1 MTVKSVIRGVGAY
14 LPEKVLTNAELSSLV
29 DTNDAWIR
37 QRTGI
42 ARRHIAAEGE
52 TTADLACTA
61 ALRAMAHAGISA
73 NEVDLVI
80 LATTTPDNTFPA
92 TATRVQA
99 RLGISAGPAFDIQ
112 AVCTGFVYAL
122 TQADN
127 MLRLGQ
133 AKCALVIGAEIY
145 SRILDW
151 SDRGTC
157 VLFGDGAG
165 AVVLKAES
173 AKEGGGSV
181 QSGLIATSLGADG
194 RYYDS
199 LYVDGGPGTTGTAG
213 YVRMQGQEVFKQAVE
228 RMSSLVANLLTEN
241 NFELSDL
248 KWLIPHQA
256 NIRIINKVGDRLKL
270 APEKVVVSLEEHANT
285 SAATIPIAMN
295 HAVERQ
301 LIRPGDLVA
310 LTAMGGG
317 FTWGAALLR
326 W

>member
-14 LPEKVLTNAELSSLV
+14 LPEKVLSNEELSTMV
-29 DTNDAWIR
+29 DTSDAWIR

-52 TTADLACTA
+52 TAADLACEA
-61 ALRAMAHAGISA
+61 AIRAMAHAGVTAADI
-73 NEVDLVI
+73 DLVI

-99 RLGISAGPAFDIQ
+99 RLGVTAGPAFDIQ

-127 MLRLGQ
+127 AIRLGQ

-151 SDRGTC
+151 TDRGTC

-165 AVVLKAES
+165 AVVLKAET
-173 AKEGGGSV
+173 ADEATERGI
-181 QSGLIATSLGADG
+181 IATSLGADG

-199 LYVDGGPGTTGTAG
+199 LYVDGGPATTGTAG
-213 YVRMQGQEVFKQAVE
+213 YVRMEGKEVFKQAVE
-228 RMSSLVANLLTEN
+228 RMSSLVANLLKEN
-241 NFELSDL
+241 DL
-248 KWLIPHQA
+248 NLDDLNWLIPHQA
-256 NIRIINKVGDRLKL
+256 NLRIINKVGDRLKL
-270 APEKVVVSLEEHANT
+270 DPSKVVVSLEEHANT

>member
-14 LPEKVLTNAELSSLV
+14 LPEKIMTNDEVSALV
-29 DTNDAWIR
+29 DTSDEWIR

-42 ARRHIAAEGE
+42 ARRHIAADGE
-52 TTADLACTA
+52 TTTDLACEA
-61 ALRAMAHAGISA
+61 ARRAMAQAGVSA
-73 NEVDLVI
+73 ADIDLVI

-99 RLGISAGPAFDIQ
+99 RLGVTAGPAFDIQ

-127 MLRLGQ
+127 MMRLGQ

-151 SDRGTC
+151 TDRGTC

-165 AVVLKAES
+165 AVVLKAEAFDEAS
-173 AKEGGGSV
+173 EAV
-181 QSGLIATSLGADG
+181 QSGIIATSLGADG
-194 RYYDS
+194 RFYDS
-199 LYVDGGPGTTGTAG
+199 LYVDGGPATTGTAG

-228 RMSSLVANLLTEN
+228 RMSSLVANLLKEN
-241 NFELSDL
+241 DFELRDL
-248 KWLIPHQA
+248 DWLIPHQA
-256 NIRIINKVGDRLKL
+256 NIRIINRVGDRLKL
-270 APEKVVVSLEEHANT
+270 DPEKVVVSLEEHANT
-285 SAATIPIAMN
+285 SAATIPIAMS

>member
-1 MTVKSVIRGVGAY
+1 MTIRSVVRGVGAY
-14 LPEKVLTNAELSSLV
+14 LPEKVLTNDDLSRMV
-29 DTNDAWIR
+29 DTSDEWIR

-52 TTADLACTA
+52 TTTDLACNAAEKALAYAGMTA
-61 ALRAMAHAGISA
+61 AD
-73 NEVDLVI
+73 VDLVI

-99 RLGISAGPAFDIQ
+99 RLGVSQGPAFDIQ

-127 MLRLGQ
+127 MIRLGQ

-151 SDRGTC
+151 EDRGTC

-165 AVVLKAES
+165 AVVLKGENTNEAEADRGILS
-173 AKEGGGSV
+173 TV
-181 QSGLIATSLGADG
+181 LGADG
-194 RYYDS
+194 RFYDS

-213 YVRMQGQEVFKQAVE
+213 YVRMQGQEVFKHAVS
-228 RMSSLVANLLTEN
+228 RMSSLVSGLLADQGLTGE
-241 NFELSDL
+241 DL
-248 KWLIPHQA
+248 NWLVPHQA
-256 NIRIINKVGDRLKL
+256 NVRIINKVGDKLKI
-270 APEKVVVSLEEHANT
+270 PKEKVVISVQEHANT
-285 SAATIPIAMN
+285 SAATIPLAMN

-301 LIRPGDLVA
+301 LFKPGDLLG

-317 FTWGAALLR
+317 FTWGAALIR

>member
-1 MTVKSVIRGVGAY
+1 MTPRSVIQSVGAY
-14 LPEKVLTNAELSSLV
+14 LPEKVLSNNDLSAMV
-29 DTNDAWIR
+29 DTSDEWIR

-52 TTADLACTA
+52 STADLAVA
-61 ALRAMAHAGISA
+61 AARQAMERAGVRAD
-73 NEVDLVI
+73 EVDLLI

-99 RLGISAGPAFDIQ
+99 MLGLPPGPAFDIQ

-127 MLRLGQ
+127 MIRLGQ

-165 AVVLKAES
+165 AVVLRAETGNG
-173 AKEGGGSV
+173 AALPRGV
-181 QSGLIATSLGADG
+181 ICTDLGADG
-194 RYYDS
+194 RFYDS
-199 LYVDGGPGTTGTAG
+199 LYVDGGPASTGTAG
-213 YVRMQGQEVFKQAVE
+213 HVRMQGQEVFKQAVS
-228 RMSSLVANLLTEN
+228 RMSSLVLGLLER
-241 NFELSDL
+241 EGLSIADL
-248 KWLIPHQA
+248 DWLIPHQA
-256 NIRIINKVGDRLKL
+256 NVRIINKVGDRLGIDSG
-270 APEKVVVSLEEHANT
+270 KVVISVEEHANT
-285 SAATIPIAMN
+285 SAATIPLAMN
-295 HAVERQ
+295 HAMERQ
-301 LIRPGDLVA
+301 LFKPGDL
-310 LTAMGGG
+310 LGMTAMGGG
-317 FTWGAALLR
+317 FTWGAALVR

>member
-1 MTVKSVIRGVGAY
+1 MNMRSVIRGVGAY
-14 LPEKVLTNAELSSLV
+14 LPEKVVTNDDLSKTV
-29 DTNDAWIR
+29 DTSDEWIR

-42 ARRHIAAEGE
+42 ARRHIAAPEE
-52 TTADLACTA
+52 TTTDLACA
-61 ALRAMAHAGISA
+61 AARRAMEHAGVAVEEI
-73 NEVDLVI
+73 DLVI

-99 RLGISAGPAFDIQ
+99 RLGVRNGPAFDIQ
-112 AVCTGFVYAL
+112 AVCSGFVYAL

-127 MLRLGQ
+127 MIRLGQ

-151 SDRGTC
+151 EDRGTC

-165 AVVLKAES
+165 AVVLRGEASNGAEIPR
-173 AKEGGGSV
+173 GI
-181 QSGLIATSLGADG
+181 LATKLGADG

-199 LYVDGGPGTTGTAG
+199 LYVDGGPATTGTAG
-213 YVRMQGQEVFKQAVE
+213 FVRMQGKEVFKYAVE
-228 RMSSLVANLLTEN
+228 RMSSLVADLLAQQGLTTE
-241 NFELSDL
+241 DL
-248 KWLIPHQA
+248 DWLVPHQA
-256 NIRIINKVGDRLKL
+256 NVRIINKVGERLNL
-270 APEKVVVSLEEHANT
+270 PSERVVVSVEEHANT
-285 SAATIPIAMN
+285 SAATIPLAMN

-301 LIRPGDLVA
+301 LFKPGDLIG

>member
-1 MTVKSVIRGVGAY
+1 MTIRSVVRGVGAY
-14 LPEKVLTNAELSSLV
+14 LPEKVLTNDDLSKMV
-29 DTNDAWIR
+29 DTSDEWIR

-52 TTADLACTA
+52 TTTDLACKAAEKALAYAGMTA
-61 ALRAMAHAGISA
+61 AD
-73 NEVDLVI
+73 VDLVI

-99 RLGISAGPAFDIQ
+99 RLGVSQGPAFDIQ

-127 MLRLGQ
+127 MIRLGQ

-151 SDRGTC
+151 EDRGTC

-165 AVVLKAES
+165 AVVLKGETGNGAEAERGVLS
-173 AKEGGGSV
+173 TV
-181 QSGLIATSLGADG
+181 LGADG
-194 RYYDS
+194 RFYDS

-213 YVRMQGQEVFKQAVE
+213 YVRMQGQEVFKHAVS
-228 RMSSLVANLLTEN
+228 RMSSLVSGLLADQGLTSE
-241 NFELSDL
+241 DL
-248 KWLIPHQA
+248 DWLIPHQA
-256 NIRIINKVGDRLKL
+256 NVRIINRVGDKLKI
-270 APEKVVVSLEEHANT
+270 PKEKVVISVQEHANT
-285 SAATIPIAMN
+285 SAATIPLAMN

-301 LIRPGDLVA
+301 LFKPGDLLG

-317 FTWGAALLR
+317 FTWGAALIR

>member
-1 MTVKSVIRGVGAY
+1 MNIRSVIRGVGAY
-14 LPEKVLTNAELSSLV
+14 LPERVLSNDELSKTV
-29 DTNDAWIR
+29 DTSDEWIR

-42 ARRHIAAEGE
+42 ARRHIAAANE
-52 TTADLACTA
+52 TTADLACSA
-61 ALRAMAHAGISA
+61 ALQALEHAGISVD
-73 NEVDLVI
+73 EIDLVI

-99 RLGISAGPAFDIQ
+99 RLGITAGPAFDIQ
-112 AVCTGFVYAL
+112 AVCTGFIYAL

-127 MLRLGQ
+127 MIRLGQ

-151 SDRGTC
+151 EDRGTC

-165 AVVLKAES
+165 AVVLKAENGNGAEAGRGVLS
-173 AKEGGGSV
+173 
-181 QSGLIATSLGADG
+181 TTLGADG

-199 LYVDGGPGTTGTAG
+199 LYVDGGPATTGTAG
-213 YVRMQGQEVFKQAVE
+213 FVRMQGKEVFKHAVE
-228 RMSSLVANLLTEN
+228 RMSSLVAGLLEDQGLTTD
-241 NFELSDL
+241 DL
-248 KWLIPHQA
+248 NWLVPHQA
-256 NIRIINKVGDRLKL
+256 NVRIINKVGEKL
-270 APEKVVVSLEEHANT
+270 NVPPEKVIISVEEHANT
-285 SAATIPIAMN
+285 SAATIPLAMN

-301 LIRPGDLVA
+301 LFKPGDLLG

-317 FTWGAALLR
+317 FTWGAALIR

>member
-1 MTVKSVIRGVGAY
+1 MTVRSVIYGVGAY
-14 LPEKVLTNAELSSLV
+14 LPEKVLSNEDLSKIV
-29 DTNDAWIR
+29 DTSDAWIR

-52 TTADLACTA
+52 TTADLACA
-61 ALRAMAHAGISA
+61 AASRAMAHAGISA
-73 NEVDLVI
+73 ADIDLVI

-99 RLGISAGPAFDIQ
+99 RLGVKTGPAFDIQ

-151 SDRGTC
+151 DDRGTC
-157 VLFGDGAG
+157 VLFGDGSG
-165 AVVLKAES
+165 AVVLKAEETTS
-173 AKEGGGSV
+173 TEA
-181 QSGLIATSLGADG
+181 QSQRGLIATSLGADG
-194 RYYDS
+194 RFYDS
-199 LYVDGGPGTTGTAG
+199 LYVDGGPATTGVAG
-213 YVRMQGQEVFKQAVE
+213 HVRMEGQEVFRQAVH
-228 RMSSLVANLLTEN
+228 RMSSLVSGLLTEN
-241 NFELSDL
+241 GYGVDDL
-248 KWLIPHQA
+248 NWLIPHQA

-270 APEKVVVSLEEHANT
+270 DLNKVVVSLEEHANT
-285 SAATIPIAMN
+285 SAATIPLAMH
-295 HAVERQ
+295 HAAERN
-301 LIRPGDLVA
+301 LLHAGDLVA